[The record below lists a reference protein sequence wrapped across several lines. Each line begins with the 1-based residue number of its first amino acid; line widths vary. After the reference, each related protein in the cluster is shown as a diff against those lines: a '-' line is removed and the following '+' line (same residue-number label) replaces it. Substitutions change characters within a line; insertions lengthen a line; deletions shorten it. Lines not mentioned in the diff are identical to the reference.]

1 MRTASLALLLALLW
15 GPGAQAA
22 VVNCP
27 PAAGR
32 FTVLLSEPSGAA
44 MPDRAAVERFLNKLQ
59 FELDQERDERWINP
73 GATPVAFKA
82 CPKRAPALDG
92 SEFSAEVVEQ
102 LNDQRVLLEVW
113 GVVDRDGT
121 PPALSA
127 QINYLLVPLR
137 FAADQQ
143 EATQGVA
150 HALPNGLQRLRYP
163 EAGAAPTQDAVQ
175 LISRPLDLDAFI
187 ASALGLKLL
196 REHAYEPAHANLCRA
211 TSLLGAMLKR
221 PGGGRGKAELTA
233 LQGFVQESAGRALHE
248 ALADVNY
255 PRTGLLRLQSPAQP
269 CAGGQ

>member
-1 MRTASLALLLALLW
+1 MFRACLPVLLLVAAS
-15 GPGAQAA
+15 AQAA
-22 VVNCP
+22 VVNCA
-27 PAAGR
+27 PAPGR

-44 MPDRAAVERFLNKLQ
+44 MPDRAAIERFLNKLQ

-73 GATPVAFKA
+73 GATPVAFRA

-121 PPALSA
+121 PPVLSA

-137 FAADQQ
+137 FAADQR
-143 EATQGVA
+143 ETVPA
-150 HALPNGLQRLRYP
+150 GLQRLRYP
-163 EAGAAPTQDAVQ
+163 EAGAAPTSDAVQ

-196 REHAYEPAHANLCRA
+196 RERAYEPAHANLCRA
-211 TSLLGAMLKR
+211 TSLLAAMLKR
-221 PGGGRGKAELTA
+221 PISGRSKTELTA
-233 LQGFVQESAGRALHE
+233 LHGFVQDSAARTLRE
-248 ALADVNY
+248 ALADTAY
-255 PRTGLLRLQSPAQP
+255 PKAGLLRLQNPAQP

>member
-1 MRTASLALLLALLW
+1 MKTVLLALLLGCGA
-15 GPGAQAA
+15 AQAA

-27 PAAGR
+27 PAPGS

-44 MPDRAAVERFLNKLQ
+44 LPDRAAVERFLNKLQ

-73 GATPVAFKA
+73 GATPVAFRA
-82 CPKRAPALDG
+82 CPRRAPALDG

-137 FAADQQ
+137 FAADQR
-143 EATQGVA
+143 ETVPA
-150 HALPNGLQRLRYP
+150 GLQRLRYP

-175 LISRPLDLDAFI
+175 LVSRPLDLDAFI
-187 ASALGLKLL
+187 ATSLGLKLL
-196 REHAYEPAHANLCRA
+196 RERAYDPAHANLCRA
-211 TSLLGAMLKR
+211 QGLLGAMLKR
-221 PGGGRGKAELTA
+221 GLSGRSKAELTA
-233 LQGFVQESAGRALHE
+233 LREHVLASAGRTLRE
-248 ALADVNY
+248 ALADPAY
-255 PRTGLLRLQSPAQP
+255 PKAGLLRLQRPAQP
-269 CAGGQ
+269 CAGDR

>member
-1 MRTASLALLLALLW
+1 MWRTSLLTLLFSAS
-15 GPGAQAA
+15 AQAA
-22 VVNCP
+22 VVNCA
-27 PAAGR
+27 PAPGR
-32 FTVLLSEPSGAA
+32 FTVLLSESSGGAL
-44 MPDRAAVERFLNKLQ
+44 PDRAAIDRFLNKLQ
-59 FELDQERDERWINP
+59 FELDQERDEHWINP
-73 GATPVAFKA
+73 GATPVAFRA

-102 LNDQRVLLEVW
+102 LHDQRVLLEVW

-137 FAADQQ
+137 FAADQR
-143 EATQGVA
+143 ETV
-150 HALPNGLQRLRYP
+150 PSGLQRLRYP
-163 EAGAAPTQDAVQ
+163 EAGAVPTTDAVQ

-196 REHAYEPAHANLCRA
+196 RERAYEPAHANLCRA

-221 PGGGRGKAELTA
+221 PITGRSKTELTA
-233 LQGFVQESAGRALHE
+233 LHAFVQDSAGRTLRE
-248 ALADVNY
+248 ALADAAY
-255 PRTGLLRLQSPAQP
+255 PKAGLLRLQNPAQP

>member
-1 MRTASLALLLALLW
+1 MLRTCLPALLLFAAS
-15 GPGAQAA
+15 AQAV

-27 PAAGR
+27 AAPGR

-44 MPDRAAVERFLNKLQ
+44 MPDRAAIERFLNKLQ
-59 FELDQERDERWINP
+59 FELDQERDEHWINP
-73 GATPVAFKA
+73 GATPVAFRA

-121 PPALSA
+121 PPALTA
-127 QINYLLVPLR
+127 QMNYLLVPLR
-137 FAADQQ
+137 FAADQR
-143 EATQGVA
+143 ETVQG
-150 HALPNGLQRLRYP
+150 LPNGLQRLRYP

-175 LISRPLDLDAFI
+175 LISKPLDLDAFI

-211 TSLLGAMLKR
+211 SSLLGAMLKR
-221 PGGGRGKAELTA
+221 PITGRSKTDLTA
-233 LQGFVQESAGRALHE
+233 LHGFVQDSAARTLRE
-248 ALADVNY
+248 ALADPAY
-255 PRTGLLRLQSPAQP
+255 PKAGLLRLQSPTRP
-269 CAGGQ
+269 CAGEE